1 MARGKPLK
9 DAPGWRVIERPG
21 RWRRRPGVTILGVAV
36 GLLLV
41 VASAHRYQVGWP
53 ADHRSQAA
61 APSVTQVQAPP
72 ERATVPRPTPGAS
85 QTMGPAGPPAP
96 GTDAPGITIHYP
108 AHGNDAVTAIRFA
121 ALLQSRGFPVA
132 DIRLVEVE
140 IEQPSVRYFFA
151 GDRAE
156 SRHLVDVMST
166 LSVDQAPDQ
175 ATDFSHVSPKPRP
188 GSIELWLPA
197 VDRAQMAQRS
207 GL

>member
-1 MARGKPLK
+1 MARGKPVK
-9 DAPGWRVIERPG
+9 NAPGWRVIERPG

-41 VASAHRYQVGWP
+41 VAAAHRYQVGWP

-61 APSVTQVQAPP
+61 APSVARVQAPP
-72 ERATVPRPTPGAS
+72 ERATMPGPTSEASPG
-85 QTMGPAGPPAP
+85 M
-96 GTDAPGITIHYP
+96 DAAGITIHYP

-121 ALLQSRGFPVA
+121 ALLQTRGFPVA

-175 ATDFSHVSPKPRP
+175 ATDYSHVRRKPRP

-197 VDRAQMAQRS
+197 VDRTQMAQRS
-207 GL
+207 AL